1 MLGRRSA
8 GKREAEAGVDGFRGA
23 EFEPGIYYP
32 GGAAPGTG
40 GGAKVAGSVAQEQ
53 VGAGV
58 ELRLGAIEGAA
69 RNRVDRAGEGQARR
83 FGRGGE
89 TDLDAREVD
98 GGDFRHLQVA
108 GGVGLRARL
117 IEAIAG
123 NRQSAGAPLSWIFIA
138 SPPTHAT
145 ERTGTT

>member
-1 MLGRRSA
+1 M
-8 GKREAEAGVDGFRGA
+8 E
-23 EFEPGIYYP
+23 
-32 GGAAPGTG
+32 
-40 GGAKVAGSVAQEQ
+40 VAGIVAQEQ

-58 ELRLGAIEGAA
+58 EQRLGAIEGTA
-69 RNRVDRAGEGQARR
+69 RNRVDRAGEGQAGR

-123 NRQSAGAPLSWIFIA
+123 NRQSAGARLSWIFIA